1 MLTALA
7 KFSVAQIAFGSDIC
21 KNRRIPVNIFV
32 SPGNALLMT
41 TGIIE
46 RLNININ
53 RNTAAIQRSRLE
65 PALPEHTDI
74 SLKDLRIH

>member
-46 RLNININ
+46 R
-53 RNTAAIQRSRLE
+53 
-65 PALPEHTDI
+65 
-74 SLKDLRIH
+74 